1 MGSLDATISKVFVGD
16 DGIYVFKIQMCSRI
30 DLGEAH
36 MSNDW
41 RFKALASTDD
51 DTGDFIWHTFVL
63 LLFFRLCAFLMS
75 LKIMSLERPRAI
87 LSSCY

>member
-41 RFKALASTDD
+41 CFKALVSTVD
-51 DTGDFIWHTFVL
+51 DTGGLHLAVL
-63 LLFFRLCAFLMS
+63 FHGVKALGSTLWFCLDMS
-75 LKIMSLERPRAI
+75 AS
-87 LSSCY
+87 